1 MATCMIKHKKRWK
14 NEFVNAIIAKRNRK
28 QLTYP
33 FLLSQSSLLQRIYC
47 FYAIVWYHLHH
58 FFCCLFAIV
67 AYYCH
72 LYHFPIACCFH
83 CCHSLVL
90 LFCFVHYD
98 MILPITIVCRK
109 KDDKEKEQNCEE
121 HKVNDVIQKQNNW
134 SKYQNDVAD
143 TIFIYCQ
150 WAWQGNL
157 LSHDIRISCYL
168 YKRERQKEYK

>member
-1 MATCMIKHKKRWK
+1 MATCMMKHKKRWK
-14 NEFVNAIIAKRNRK
+14 NEFVNAIVAKCNRK
-28 QLTYP
+28 QVTYP

-47 FYAIVWYHLHH
+47 FCCYCFISSLPFLLLSICHH
-58 FFCCLFAIV
+58 CNH
-67 AYYCH
+67 H
-72 LYHFPIACCFH
+72 LYHFPIGCSSC

-90 LFCFVHYD
+90 LFCFGCYD
-98 MILPITIVCRK
+98 MILPITIVCGK

-150 WAWQGNL
+150 WAWWGKPAISWHQNIL
-157 LSHDIRISCYL
+157 LSV
-168 YKRERQKEYK
+168 